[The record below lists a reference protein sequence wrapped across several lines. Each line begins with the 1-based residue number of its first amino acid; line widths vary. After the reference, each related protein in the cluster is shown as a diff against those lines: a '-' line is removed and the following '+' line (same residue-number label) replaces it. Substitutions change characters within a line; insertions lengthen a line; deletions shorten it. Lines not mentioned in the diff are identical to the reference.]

1 MQFKKIFYTTVS
13 IFLFSTLSIAET
25 IDKTEFS
32 ETQAIIESQLKAF
45 INKDAEGAFFHASPC
60 LLYTSPSPRD

>member
-25 IDKTEFS
+25 IDETEFS

-45 INKDAEGAFFHASPC
+45 INKDAEGAVS
-60 LLYTSPSPRD
+60 YTHLTLPTSNSV

>member
-1 MQFKKIFYTTVS
+1 MQFKKIFYTTVC

-32 ETQAIIESQLKAF
+32 ETQAIIAVS
-45 INKDAEGAFFHASPC
+45 
-60 LLYTSPSPRD
+60 YTHLTLPTNREV